1 MGKTITGDADTL
13 LLNYQ
18 ALCLVMFRLGIIEM
32 GMANEVTY
40 VAFYKRLELVRQ
52 HTWEIEPTIK
62 I

>member
-40 VAFYKRLELVRQ
+40 VAFYKRLE
-52 HTWEIEPTIK
+52 
-62 I
+62 